1 MSPPLDRVYKL
12 LPTIHRLR
20 DIEQGE
26 PLRALL
32 QVISEQVNV
41 VEADIAQHY
50 ENLFI
55 ETCEDWVVPYIADLI
70 GYTGVRDA
78 GEVGEIT
85 TLQGQQRNK
94 ILIPRREVANSIHY
108 RRRKGTLALLEQLA
122 KDVTGWPVRAVEF
135 YQLLGITQAMNHLR
149 PAQGQTVDL
158 RQGKALDYLD
168 SPFDELAHTVD
179 VRTISSHRTPGWYN
193 IPNIGLFVWRLKP
206 YSVTKTPAYCLEE
219 VGPHCYTF
227 SVLGNDSPLYTRPE
241 VEAEPTDIAGPL
253 NLPIPIRRR
262 LFEERTEENGVV
274 RRQATA
280 EYYGIGKS
288 VAIWA
293 GSWANNN
300 PEQPIPRESII
311 PADLSEWRY
320 RPPRDHMA
328 VDPELGRISF
338 PPGQLPK
345 EGVWVSYHYGFSDD
359 IGGGEYKRSPR
370 SLLQPT
376 ERLLFN
382 EDDFKNLTHLAIK
395 LRDAHDLVS
404 HYLKAQFSSAQQQQ
418 INQYQGSGVP
428 YDGFQQ
434 DLIAILNQLLQSDS
448 LYDQQR
454 FAHVQLIERIQK
466 LLEQNPQGK
475 NLMRLNR
482 WLLEE
487 AYPEEIAKSYAF
499 YSVGKGQRLYE
510 TLTRWMQEQ
519 PRNAV
524 IEFAQSGVYVD
535 HQVNIQL
542 RKNQTLQ
549 LRAAN
554 RTRPVIRLLNW
565 LTDLPDSLIVTG
577 ESGSSFV
584 LDGVM
589 VAGRGIQITGELA
602 EVTIR
607 HSTLVPGWGLH
618 CDCEPR
624 RPAEPSLELNNTAA
638 RIAIAHSIIGSIQV
652 NQDAVRTDPIPIHIG
667 DSILDATSFKRE
679 ALGAPGCSFAHAL
692 LTIVRSTV
700 IGQIQVHA
708 IDLAENSIFKGLLKV
723 ARRQQGCMRFCSYVK
738 PGSRTPRRYRCQ
750 PDLVEEAVAEL
761 VERGEIPQ
769 SEKAS
774 MQERERLRVRPQ
786 FNSTRY
792 GTPTYCQLAQTCAEE
807 IKRGADD
814 QSEMGVFH
822 NLYQPQRAANLRV
835 RLNEYTPAGSEAGII
850 YGS

>member
-1 MSPPLDRVYKL
+1 MSPSLDRLYKL
-12 LPTIHRLR
+12 LPAIHRLR

-32 QVISEQVNV
+32 QVIAEQVNV

-55 ETCEDWVVPYIADLI
+55 ETCEDWVVPYLADLI

-78 GEVGEIT
+78 GEAGEIT

-94 ILIPRREVANSIHY
+94 ILIPRREVANSIRY

-135 YQLLGITQAMNHLR
+135 YKLLGITQTMNHLR
-149 PAQGQTVDL
+149 PAQGRTVDL

-168 SPFDELAHTVD
+168 SSFDELAHTVD
-179 VRTISSHRTPGWYN
+179 VRSISSHRTPGWYN
-193 IPNIGLFVWRLKP
+193 TPNIGLFVWRLKP

-219 VGPHCYTF
+219 VGAHCYTF

-241 VEAEPTDIAGPL
+241 AEAEPTDIAGPL

-262 LFEERTEENGVV
+262 FFEERKVEAGVV
-274 RRQATA
+274 HRQAAA

-288 VAIWA
+288 LAIWA
-293 GSWANNN
+293 GSWANND
-300 PEQPIPRESII
+300 PAQPIPRESII
-311 PADLSEWRY
+311 PADLSEWHY
-320 RPPRDHMA
+320 RPPRDHVA

-345 EGVWVSYHYGFSDD
+345 EGVWVSYHYGFSADM
-359 IGGGEYKRSPR
+359 GGGEYAR

-376 ERLLFN
+376 EHLLFS
-382 EDDFKNLTHLAIK
+382 EDDFKNLTSLVVK
-395 LRDAHDLVS
+395 LRDVSEPFS
-404 HYLKAQFSSAQQQQ
+404 HYLKAQFPPDRQQQ
-418 INQYQGSGVP
+418 INQYDGSGVP
-428 YDGFQQ
+428 YDGFRQ
-434 DLIAILNQLLQSDS
+434 DLIAILNQLLQSNS
-448 LYDQQR
+448 LYDRQR
-454 FAHVQLIERIQK
+454 FAHVTLTDRIQK
-466 LLEQNPQGK
+466 LLEQNLQGK

-499 YSVGKGQRLYE
+499 YRVGKGQRLYE
-510 TLTRWMQEQ
+510 TLAQWTREQ

-524 IEFAQSGVYVD
+524 IEFAESGVYVD

-542 RKNQTLQ
+542 RKNQNLQ

-577 ESGSSFV
+577 ESGSSFI

-589 VAGRGIQITGELA
+589 IAGRGIQITGELA

-624 RPAEPSLELNNTAA
+624 RPAEPSLELNDTGV

-652 NQDAVRTDPIPIHIG
+652 NQDAVRTDPIPIRIS
-667 DSILDATSFKRE
+667 DSILDATSLERE
-679 ALGAPGCSFAHAL
+679 ALGAPGCPVAHAL

-700 IGQIQVHA
+700 IGQVQVHA
-708 IDLAENSIFKGLLKV
+708 INLAENSIFKGLLKV

-750 PDLVEEAVAEL
+750 PDLVEEAVAER

-814 QSEMGVFH
+814 QSEMGAFH
-822 NLYQPQRAANLRV
+822 DLYQPQRAANLRV

-850 YGS
+850 YSN